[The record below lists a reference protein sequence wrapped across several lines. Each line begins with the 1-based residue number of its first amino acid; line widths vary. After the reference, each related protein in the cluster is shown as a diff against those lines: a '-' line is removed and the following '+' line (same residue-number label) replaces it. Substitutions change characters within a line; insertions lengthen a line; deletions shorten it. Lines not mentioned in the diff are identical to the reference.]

1 MQCVS
6 VVQCVCSVSSE
17 AGGEGNWDLVTAS
30 CDNWLCAFVDVHIA
44 VERERTTWAGEPDQL
59 RIVPPQLRAAMDEV
73 QTDKGCTWNA
83 ACEALQNTVPNS
95 ASLDLSG
102 QEVKMTL
109 LLGIMRGLM
118 QCGVNEVLTKR
129 WLPSGTSLANVVV
142 IMAII
147 NPRAEAAS
155 IGLRVV
161 PRNEKGLAGA
171 AQIVTRIVID
181 KDFVNPSS
189 RGGKRRA
196 AEEEEAVEEAEEE

>member
-1 MQCVS
+1 MS
-6 VVQCVCSVSSE
+6 
-17 AGGEGNWDLVTAS
+17 
-30 CDNWLCAFVDVHIA
+30 
-44 VERERTTWAGEPDQL
+44 
-59 RIVPPQLRAAMDEV
+59 
-73 QTDKGCTWNA
+73 
-83 ACEALQNTVPNS
+83 
-95 ASLDLSG
+95 
-102 QEVKMTL
+102 L
-109 LLGIMRGLM
+109 LLGMMRGLM
-118 QCGVNEVLTKR
+118 QSGVNEVLAKH
-129 WLPSGTSLANVVV
+129 WLPLGTSLANVVV

-161 PRNEKGLAGA
+161 PRTEKGLAGA